1 MKTNKSVREMTPRER
16 RRHSLTTRS
25 FLGVQGLFF
34 VIGVLILA
42 AGFLL
47 YLSGTMHSYCV
58 HTAKLAQAE
67 TLLLDPEQTRAK
79 AEEILSIYDSIPEEE
94 RGDGKGKAY
103 QRHFA
108 DTIDDNFRA
117 IQKDLA
123 TARDKMKL
131 RNAFIVA
138 IDEDSDRMIYLVDS
152 DQKETFCFPG
162 SWDDYSDSVINALVH
177 GDRGRS
183 LEARFDPENTSQAT
197 LTYTREWGLR
207 CTGGATLFETDHYT
221 VMVCLDETLQQM
233 FHLSIIFLVEYNILL
248 FIVTLIVGIV
258 AVYLIRKVMV
268 KPINQ
273 LAGAARS
280 YAEDRENDESIVS
293 DHFAQLQI
301 RTGDEIEELEL
312 TMSDME
318 QSLVG
323 YVENLT
329 RVTAEKERISTELDL
344 AARIQ
349 ADMLPSTFPAFPERT
364 EFELYASMN
373 PAKEVGG
380 DFYDYFLIDDDHLAL
395 TIADVAGKG
404 VPAALFMMMSKIML
418 ENRIMEVGSPG
429 LVMQQTNEMILRH
442 NSEGMFVTAWTGILE
457 ISTGRVLAA
466 NAGHEY
472 PVIIHPDGQVELIK
486 DKHGFVLGGMEGMKY
501 REYELQL
508 QPGAKLLVYTDG
520 LPEATSAEGELFG
533 TDRMLAAAGATGD
546 ASPRQVLDSI
556 TKAVNDFVGDNEQF
570 DDLTMLCVEYRG

>member
-197 LTYTREWGLR
+197 
-207 CTGGATLFETDHYT
+207 
-221 VMVCLDETLQQM
+221 
-233 FHLSIIFLVEYNILL
+233 
-248 FIVTLIVGIV
+248 
-258 AVYLIRKVMV
+258 
-268 KPINQ
+268 
-273 LAGAARS
+273 
-280 YAEDRENDESIVS
+280 
-293 DHFAQLQI
+293 
-301 RTGDEIEELEL
+301 
-312 TMSDME
+312 
-318 QSLVG
+318 
-323 YVENLT
+323 
-329 RVTAEKERISTELDL
+329 
-344 AARIQ
+344 
-349 ADMLPSTFPAFPERT
+349 
-364 EFELYASMN
+364 
-373 PAKEVGG
+373 
-380 DFYDYFLIDDDHLAL
+380 
-395 TIADVAGKG
+395 
-404 VPAALFMMMSKIML
+404 
-418 ENRIMEVGSPG
+418 
-429 LVMQQTNEMILRH
+429 
-442 NSEGMFVTAWTGILE
+442 
-457 ISTGRVLAA
+457 
-466 NAGHEY
+466 
-472 PVIIHPDGQVELIK
+472 
-486 DKHGFVLGGMEGMKY
+486 
-501 REYELQL
+501 
-508 QPGAKLLVYTDG
+508 
-520 LPEATSAEGELFG
+520 SAEGELFG

-546 ASPRQVLDSI
+546 ASSRQVLDSI